1 MLRSWVRSPSSPPAK
16 HRIAK
21 HICFAIFLFSNALLE
36 LLAECAS
43 QAHITHRAVL
53 DLVDAPRPA
62 GIAAPI
68 CLPRH
73 RQPTDSSVTLEA
85 TDARGH
91 RCITV
96 EPAQIT
102 ERALLSNLVF
112 GPYSS
117 AFASTATG
125 SSVTSSSI
133 KLPNR
138 GWPS

>member
-53 DLVDAPRPA
+53 NLVDAPRPA
-62 GIAAPI
+62 AS
-68 CLPRH
+68 LLLY

-91 RCITV
+91 RRITV

-112 GPYSS
+112 RPYSS

>member
-53 DLVDAPRPA
+53 DLVMHHGQQHRCSYLFTTPQTA
-62 GIAAPI
+62 
-68 CLPRH
+68 H
-73 RQPTDSSVTLEA
+73 RQLRNAGGE
-85 TDARGH
+85 DARGH
-91 RCITV
+91 RRITV

>member
-53 DLVDAPRPA
+53 DLVMHH
-62 GIAAPI
+62 GSSIAAPI

-73 RQPTDSSVTLEA
+73 RQPTDSSVTLAA

>member
-21 HICFAIFLFSNALLE
+21 HICFAIFLFPNALLE
-36 LLAECAS
+36 LLAEYAS
-43 QAHITHRAVL
+43 QAHITHRAAL
-53 DLVDAPRPA
+53 DLVDAPQPA
-62 GIAAPI
+62 ASLLLSV
-68 CLPRH
+68 CH
-73 RQPTDSSVTLEA
+73 VTDSSVTLEA

-91 RCITV
+91 RCIAV